1 METVKCPE
9 CPNTATVKDGDDL
22 SDDAYKLS
30 CPVLLDELARR
41 GGTAP
46 DIDCPHLGLL
56 VRMTV
61 LRLQHGHWRGPEPQ
75 QPLSSPPRGLMHENH
90 SPAIAAELSVPERI
104 LLFCVASGTE
114 WVQAG
119 VTGAT
124 ETAMVVRGLVDRD
137 AAERLVLTPDGRMV
151 LKALLGE

>member
-9 CPNTATVKDGDDL
+9 CPNTATGL
-22 SDDAYKLS
+22 
-30 CPVLLDELARR
+30 
-41 GGTAP
+41 
-46 DIDCPHLGLL
+46 DCPHLGPL

-104 LLFCVASGTE
+104 LLFCVASAPNGPKPASPARQRPR
-114 WVQAG
+114 W
-119 VTGAT
+119 
-124 ETAMVVRGLVDRD
+124 
-137 AAERLVLTPDGRMV
+137 
-151 LKALLGE
+151 